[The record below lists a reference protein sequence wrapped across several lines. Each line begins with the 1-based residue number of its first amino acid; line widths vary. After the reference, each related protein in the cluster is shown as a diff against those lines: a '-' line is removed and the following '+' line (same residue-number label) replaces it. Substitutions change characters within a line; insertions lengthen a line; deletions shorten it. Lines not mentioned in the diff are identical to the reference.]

1 MKKFYYLLFLVCFS
15 SLAFAQYPLVTID
28 SIQYVAP
35 DTLLLPKTLSRL
47 TGDTVRVR
55 GVVKFDP
62 RRSALST
69 NFKNT
74 YILDTATTGVFKGMN
89 VRLVNL
95 ADTTAFY
102 DNVIPGN
109 IVELT
114 GVVAEFT
121 GGNPVPSGET
131 QLDLLPGIA
140 PSVVGF
146 AVPPAPRIVT
156 INQFMQNDGTGN
168 QLIQHLTGEPYEGMY
183 VEFQNVAIVNVSTFG
198 GGRVSWQIQDPQ
210 GNRIF
215 IRDVSAFFR
224 PPFISSTASV
234 PINSSAPVFVQQGK
248 VFTYVRG
255 VITETYF
262 AGGSSAGNQ
271 YQLIPLDTTDLGPV
285 SASPPFVSSINP
297 APAVPSSTQSVDINA
312 VIDDLDGSVVS
323 AQLFYAVGL
332 NSTNFTSTPMLQVG
346 NNWVGTIPAQPNLSY
361 VKYYIRAV
369 DNDTNVTTFPD
380 TLGTGQ
386 LYRVI
391 NGGITKISQIQET
404 IFPNGNSIYF
414 NKTID
419 QNLGIRAVVT
429 ARNAPNNLGLVTIQ
443 DDTAPY
449 SGIFLGSGQPN
460 VDTLRIGDSILI
472 TSARVFENF
481 NVTTLGNVTFQLISR
496 GNMPPAYANLNIDSV
511 IARSYNFTEAYEG
524 MLVEFN
530 NVFVVNQN
538 PDAPSQFGEWSIYKD
553 TTTTVGLRVDD
564 QSFDIQ
570 ANFALDSLS
579 LNQQLGFLRGILT
592 FSFGNWKVLPRN
604 RSDIQ
609 GYNTPIGLSVGKIT
623 KNGVDLTVF
632 PNPSN
637 GNLNIKFNEELRNAV
652 SIEIMDI
659 QGKVVARRN
668 AVMTNNGIV
677 SLELSSLPNGVYMG
691 RISNSQVSENFRF
704 VVSK

>member
-1 MKKFYYLLFLVCFS
+1 MKKFYCLLVLVCFS
-15 SLAFAQYPLVTID
+15 TLAFAQYPLVTID
-28 SIQYVAP
+28 SIQYIAP
-35 DTLLLPKTLSRL
+35 DTLLLPKTVSSFA
-47 TGDTVRVR
+47 GDTVRVR

-62 RRSALST
+62 RRSVLST

-74 YILDTATTGVFKGMN
+74 YLLDTASTGVWKGLN
-89 VRLVNL
+89 VRLVNQI
-95 ADTTAFY
+95 DSVAFF

-109 IVELT
+109 IVEVT
-114 GVVAEFT
+114 GVVSDFT
-121 GGNPVPSGET
+121 NGNPVPSGET
-131 QLDLLPGIA
+131 QIDILPGIA

-146 AVPPAPRIVT
+146 ATPPAPRIVT

-168 QLIQHLTGEPYEGMY
+168 QLIQYATGEPYEGMY

-215 IRDVSAFFR
+215 VRDVSAFFR

-248 VFTYVRG
+248 VFSYVRG

-271 YQLIPLDTTDLGPV
+271 YQLVPLDTTDLGPV
-285 SASPPFVSSINP
+285 SASPPFVASVNP
-297 APAVPSSTQSVDINA
+297 APAVPTSTQSVDINA
-312 VIDDLDGSVVS
+312 VIEDLDGSVVS

-369 DNDTNVTTFPD
+369 DNDTNVTIFPD

-386 LYRVI
+386 LYQVLDA
-391 NGGITKISQIQET
+391 GITKISQIQET
-404 IFPNGNSIYF
+404 IFANGNSIYF

-419 QNLGIRAVVT
+419 QNLNIRAVVT

-443 DDTAPY
+443 DDTAPF
-449 SGIFLGSGQPN
+449 SGIFLGSGQAN
-460 VDTLRIGDSILI
+460 VDTLRIGDSILV

-481 NVTTLGNVTFQLISR
+481 NVTTLGDVTFQLISR
-496 GNMPPAYANLNIDSV
+496 GNALPAFANLDIDSV
-511 IARSYNFTEAYEG
+511 IARSYNSTEAYEG

-530 NVFVVNQN
+530 DVFVVNQN
-538 PDAPSQFGEWSIYKD
+538 PDAPGQFGEWSIYKD
-553 TTTTVGLRVDD
+553 TSTTVGLRCDD

-579 LNQQLGFLRGILT
+579 LNQELGFLRGVLT
-592 FSFGNWKVLPRN
+592 FSFGNWKVWPRN
-604 RSDIQ
+604 RSDIE
-609 GYNTPIGLSVGKIT
+609 GYNTPISLNVGNIS
-623 KNGVDLTVF
+623 KNGIELTVF

-637 GNLNIKFNEELRNAV
+637 GTLNIRFDEEVRNAL
-652 SIEIMDI
+652 SIEVMDI

-668 AVMTNNGIV
+668 AVLANNGIV
-677 SLELSSLPNGVYMG
+677 TLELSNLPNGIYMG
-691 RISNSQVSENFRF
+691 RISNSQVAETFRF